1 MADIKRWRRVAELLR
16 HEINHI
22 MSRDLKD
29 PLVGMVN
36 VSQVMLSKD
45 LKFAKIYVSILGKES
60 SVEDSINGLT
70 RAKNFIRSELGHR
83 LDLRSIPELI
93 FVHDD
98 SVRYAQ
104 SIEVLLEKI
113 HREAS

>member
-1 MADIKRWRRVAELLR
+1 MADLKRWRRVTELLR

-29 PLVGMVN
+29 PLIGMAN
-36 VSQVMLSKD
+36 VAQVILSKD

-60 SVEDSINGLT
+60 SVEDSIQGLN
-70 RAKNFIRSELGHR
+70 RAKNFIRCELGRR

-104 SIEVLLEKI
+104 SIEALLEKI
-113 HREAS
+113 HREDS